1 MNSNMLRTVP
11 RSSVSLLSRSFQQRS
26 QGTLNL
32 AYPIPATQPLANHCS
47 PVLSPVL
54 SRTYAGETTRDSP
67 NASNVA
73 NPQANNAEGQEVN
86 KSRGKERGNTETGGS
101 TQSPVSNP
109 AESGIGGQ
117 EEQTQS
123 QAEMKRDPSEP
134 DSKKREEVLKHGQNK
149 KLDPADE

>member
-11 RSSVSLLSRSFQQRS
+11 RSSAPFLSRSFQQRS
-26 QGTLNL
+26 Q
-32 AYPIPATQPLANHCS
+32 
-47 PVLSPVL
+47 VLSPVL

-67 NASNVA
+67 NTSNVA
-73 NPQANNAEGQEVN
+73 NPQASNAEDQEVN
-86 KSRGKERGNTETGGS
+86 KSRGKERGETETGGS

-134 DSKKREEVLKHGQNK
+134 DSKKREEVLKHGQGK